1 MKKILFFV
9 SLLLLVNAGYSQDLK
24 QYKKDIKTL
33 SSKKMEGRGYCKN
46 GMNKAAAFLAK
57 EFEKI
62 GVEKVNGSYYQ
73 AFSYDVNVFPGKAE
87 VKIDGKKLLVG
98 EQWVAREFS
107 PGCHG
112 VYDIYYVDTVN
123 FDGKKLMSDINTG
136 LYDEKFIV
144 IDWDFYRTHYREL
157 NGFTQGRQK
166 GIICRW
172 STPLKFYKAYSDFLA
187 PTVIIWVN
195 SEFGND
201 ARQIDINLDNQ
212 FFKNYQVRNV
222 IGMIPGTKYH
232 DSTFVVTAH
241 YDHQGHLGAKQYYPG
256 ANDNASG
263 TAMLLNLACYYM
275 KNRPEYSVVFIA
287 FAGEEAGLRGSTYY
301 ANNPMLP
308 LENIKYLVNLDMIG
322 DNGDNLY
329 AETNISGERGLRL
342 FETINNENQFFNSIQ
357 RGELAGN
364 SDHFPFTEKNV
375 PAILMMF
382 EEGDA
387 FPYYHTYKDTVKTM
401 SFDSFEKIFKMITT
415 FVNRY

>member
-1 MKKILFFV
+1 MKRF
-9 SLLLLVNAGYSQDLK
+9 LLIVTMLLIVNAGYSQDLK

-46 GMNKAAAFLAK
+46 GMNKAANFIAN

-87 VKIDGKKLLVG
+87 VKIDGKKLQVG
-98 EQWVAREFS
+98 EQWVVREFS

-112 VYDIYYVDTVN
+112 TYDIYYIDTVN
-123 FDGKKLMSDINTG
+123 FDGPKLMDDINAG

-144 IDWDFYRTHYREL
+144 IDWDFYRSHYRDL
-157 NGFTQGRQK
+157 KGFTRGRQK
-166 GIICRW
+166 GILCRW
-172 STPLKFYKAYSDFLA
+172 SKPLKFYKAYSDFVA
-187 PTVIIWVN
+187 PTVIVWVN

-201 ARQIDINLDNQ
+201 AKQIEINLDNQ
-212 FFKNYQVRNV
+212 FFKNFQVRNV
-222 IGMIPGTKYH
+222 IGMIPGTKYP
-232 DSTFVVTAH
+232 DSTFVFTAH

-263 TAMLLNLACYYM
+263 TAMLLNLARYYM
-275 KNRPEYSVVFIA
+275 QNRPEYSVVFIA
-287 FAGEEAGLRGSTYY
+287 FAGEEAGLRGSTFY

-308 LENIKYLVNLDMIG
+308 LENIKYLINLDMIG
-322 DNGDNLY
+322 DNGENLY
-329 AETNISGERGLRL
+329 AETNDLGEKGLHL
-342 FETINNENQFFNSIQ
+342 FETINTENQIFNSIK
-357 RGELAGN
+357 RGDLAAN

-375 PAILMMF
+375 PAILLMF

-387 FPYYHTYKDTVKTM
+387 FQYYHTYKDTVKTM
-401 SFDSFEKIFKMITT
+401 SFNSFDKIFKMVTT
-415 FVNRY
+415 FIDRY